1 MGKKNLDS
9 IVTAPSD
16 SVFEA
21 APGTHVDS
29 LFPDSLSSYIGNV
42 YVIKT
47 GEDPRDEYP
56 YYAKIKILDIIVHD
70 LAENKIDMVF
80 LWAAN
85 WSGLRDLA
93 TTNLDT
99 FDLGSG
105 VTPVTRGVK
114 AHAPRG
120 KREPG
125 IKRVL
130 IGNRIG
136 ISRDGM
142 VFDVAGRAVR
152 TERMGL
158 KGRGGAVRRRRAVRR
173 TDGR

>member
-1 MGKKNLDS
+1 M
-9 IVTAPSD
+9 
-16 SVFEA
+16 
-21 APGTHVDS
+21 
-29 LFPDSLSSYIGNV
+29 

-47 GEDPRDEYP
+47 GEDPRLERSV
-56 YYAKIKILDIIVHD
+56 YAKIKILDIIVQNA
-70 LAENKIDMVF
+70 AENKIDMVF
-80 LWAAN
+80 LWALQYDGTKRLPTA
-85 WSGLRDLA
+85 D
-93 TTNLDT
+93 LDT

-105 VTPVTRGVK
+105 VTTVTRGGK
-114 AHAPRG
+114 ANAPRA

-152 TERMGL
+152 EAKGL
-158 KGRGGAVRRRRAVRR
+158 RPARARVIRRSRSRGENGR
-173 TDGR
+173 